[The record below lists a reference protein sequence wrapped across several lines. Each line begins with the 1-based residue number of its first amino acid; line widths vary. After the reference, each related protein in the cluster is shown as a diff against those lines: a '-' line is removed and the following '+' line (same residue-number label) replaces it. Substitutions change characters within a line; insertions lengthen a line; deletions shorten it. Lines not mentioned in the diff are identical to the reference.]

1 MSFHKPSLY
10 STYRHFI
17 SGGLWLLLVTSC
29 TIVKNYPANK
39 PFVYKTNIN
48 ITGNITSDTAA
59 EIASRLKGQ
68 LDDSLRARAV
78 SKVIWSVMKK
88 PPVYDISNAEKSV
101 TYMKALL
108 KSMGYMKDTITYD
121 TTVNIVKGDQY
132 RTTVDFT
139 VKPGVVIRIDSFG
152 YNFKQQ
158 ELQNIALANQKEA
171 LVKKGDP
178 FAKATISAEFDRLVE
193 LYRSNGYLRFGREE
207 MIGLWDTLNLAI
219 LNPSLDP
226 FEQILLLDSIKR
238 SRKEPTANLEIRLK
252 PGFDSSKLTKYFVG
266 NITVYPE
273 FGPDTLGLSRQEEI
287 IDGIKVI
294 YHRKTFKPK
303 ILPQNIYFRHGDLY
317 NQKKYFKTVNR
328 FNSLGAWRL
337 VNIEPLVRKNQDTA
351 DFTIRLTPAKKYS
364 FTANVEGSSNRS
376 AVSGNLLGI
385 GVNASWQNRNFAKA
399 ANTSITNI
407 RFGIEISDKKFI
419 QTQQF
424 VLSHNIYFPK
434 PIPNAKWIPDKLR
447 DNWRTVFSFNAGN
460 TERKDLFNLTTVN
473 GSWGYEFQSK
483 NTLFSLRLPNIEYS
497 SLTPRAGLDTLFK
510 YNPALKNIF
519 TDGLISSVI
528 GGVTINSEKKN
539 VIKIFRANAEISG
552 LVAGLIS
559 NKFLDDNLYR
569 FFKADVE
576 IIRKISFAK
585 SALVLRLFTGV
596 GYEFGST
603 ANPDKRNN
611 LPFFKQYFA
620 GGPNSMRAWGLRK
633 LGPGSSVKEFS
644 GVGSNPERYGDVQLE
659 GNIEYRFPFI
669 KPFGIKIDGA
679 LFTDFGNIWFL
690 KEEANPLEPES
701 VFKFS
706 KLGKDLAVGIG
717 MGFRVDFSFFVVRL
731 DYSYKAKDPS
741 PSPSN
746 IGIQNKWFGYKPF
759 KGDQFQLGISYPFIL

>member
-1 MSFHKPSLY
+1 MSSRQPSLY
-10 STYRHFI
+10 SNFRHFI
-17 SGGLWLLLVTSC
+17 IGGLWLLLIASC
-29 TIVKNYPANK
+29 TTVRNYPPNK

-68 LDDSLRARAV
+68 LDDSIRVRSV
-78 SKVIWSVMKK
+78 SRILSSRINK
-88 PPVYDISNAEKSV
+88 PPVYDNSNAEKSV
-101 TYMKALL
+101 IYMKAML
-108 KSMGYMKDTITYD
+108 KSMGYIRDTITYD

-139 VKPGVVIRIDSFG
+139 VKPGVVIRIDSFS

-193 LYRSNGYLRFGREE
+193 LYRTNGYLRFGREE

-226 FEQILLLDSIKR
+226 FEQIILLDSIKR
-238 SRKEPTANLEIRLK
+238 SRKEPAANLEIRLK

-273 FGPDTLGLSRQEEI
+273 FGPDTLGLSRKEEI
-287 IDGIKVI
+287 IDGIKII
-294 YHRKTFKPK
+294 YHRRTFKAR

-317 NQKKYFKTVNR
+317 NQKKYFKTINR

-351 DFTIRLTPAKKYS
+351 DFAIRLTPAKKYS

-376 AVSGNLLGI
+376 AVSGNLFGV

-407 RFGIEISDKKFI
+407 RYGIEISDKNFI

-497 SLTPRAGLDTLFK
+497 SLIPRAGLDTLFK

-539 VIKIFRANAEISG
+539 VVKIFRANAEISG
-552 LVAGLIS
+552 LVAG
-559 NKFLDDNLYR
+559 F
-569 FFKADVE
+569 
-576 IIRKISFAK
+576 
-585 SALVLRLFTGV
+585 
-596 GYEFGST
+596 
-603 ANPDKRNN
+603 
-611 LPFFKQYFA
+611 
-620 GGPNSMRAWGLRK
+620 
-633 LGPGSSVKEFS
+633 
-644 GVGSNPERYGDVQLE
+644 
-659 GNIEYRFPFI
+659 
-669 KPFGIKIDGA
+669 
-679 LFTDFGNIWFL
+679 
-690 KEEANPLEPES
+690 
-701 VFKFS
+701 
-706 KLGKDLAVGIG
+706 
-717 MGFRVDFSFFVVRL
+717 
-731 DYSYKAKDPS
+731 
-741 PSPSN
+741 
-746 IGIQNKWFGYKPF
+746 
-759 KGDQFQLGISYPFIL
+759 DQ